1 MIVATKRPAPNY
13 AEAARDVAAELAVL
27 NATLSARLDSIDEKI
42 AHQSALI
49 DERLKPLS
57 DHEQRIRQLEDA
69 IRALKVKYDWMT
81 GGSMTASI
89 AALIKTLL
97 GGA

>member
-1 MIVATKRPAPNY
+1 MATKRPAPNY

-57 DHEQRIRQLEDA
+57 DHEARIRQLEDA
-69 IRALKVKYDWMT
+69 IGALKVKYDWLT
-81 GGSMTASI
+81 GGSLAASV
-89 AALIKTLL
+89 ASLL
-97 GGA
+97 KAFLGLG

>member
-1 MIVATKRPAPNY
+1 MATRRTPPNY
-13 AEAARDVAAELAVL
+13 AEAARDLASELAVL

-57 DHEQRIRQLEDA
+57 DHEARIRQLEDA
-69 IRALKVKYDWMT
+69 IGALKVKYDWLT
-81 GGSMTASI
+81 GGSLAASV
-89 AALIKTLL
+89 ASLL
-97 GGA
+97 KGILGL

>member
-1 MIVATKRPAPNY
+1 MATKRMPPNY

-27 NATLSARLDSIDEKI
+27 NATLTARLDSIDEKI

-49 DERLKPLS
+49 DERLRPIA

-69 IRALKVKYDWMT
+69 IGALKVKYDWLT
-81 GGSMTASI
+81 GGSLTASI
-89 AALIKTLL
+89 AALFKTLL
-97 GGA
+97 GGGA